1 MPDGKI
7 IISEYKNF
15 PVVTAFIDDKLE
27 FLSVVRDNDLNSIY
41 VGKVNHIVKNLD
53 AAFIRYKDD
62 EIGYLPLK
70 NIVPACIVS
79 SNRKGNEVK
88 SGDEVIV
95 QVETEALKTKK
106 CKLTTNLC
114 ISGRYTV
121 ITLGRIGVGASLK
134 LSDDIR
140 KMVVDLTKD
149 DFNKLIEDNSDKLSG
164 STLGMIVRTN
174 VSDIIDNPDN
184 AKELILADAK
194 ECIDT
199 ISEYLTVGKSRV
211 PGSMISSQSSDSSP
225 IDDATGK
232 AFSFLKAR
240 DIMQPD
246 VINDTGIHGINSKI
260 DSLLSNKVW
269 LKSGAYLIIEQL
281 ESFNAIDVNTGK
293 AIKGKENISEKVNFE
308 AADEIMRQIRLRNL
322 TGMILID
329 FINMKN
335 ESSYQKLT
343 EYIKSLCRLDTV
355 HTSFIDITGLGIM
368 ELTRNKNDKSLKEI
382 IMQK

>member
-79 SNRKGNEVK
+79 SNHKGNEVK

-174 VSDIIDNPDN
+174 VSDN
-184 AKELILADAK
+184 
-194 ECIDT
+194 
-199 ISEYLTVGKSRV
+199 
-211 PGSMISSQSSDSSP
+211 
-225 IDDATGK
+225 
-232 AFSFLKAR
+232 
-240 DIMQPD
+240 
-246 VINDTGIHGINSKI
+246 
-260 DSLLSNKVW
+260 
-269 LKSGAYLIIEQL
+269 
-281 ESFNAIDVNTGK
+281 
-293 AIKGKENISEKVNFE
+293 
-308 AADEIMRQIRLRNL
+308 
-322 TGMILID
+322 
-329 FINMKN
+329 
-335 ESSYQKLT
+335 
-343 EYIKSLCRLDTV
+343 
-355 HTSFIDITGLGIM
+355 
-368 ELTRNKNDKSLKEI
+368 
-382 IMQK
+382 

>member
-7 IISEYKNF
+7 IISEYRSA

-27 FLSVVRDNDLNSIY
+27 FLSIVRESDLNNIY

-53 AAFIRYKDD
+53 AAFIRYKDE

-70 NIVPACIVS
+70 NVVPACIVS
-79 SNRKGNEVK
+79 SNHSGKEIK

-106 CKLTTNLC
+106 CKLTTNICL
-114 ISGRYTV
+114 SGKYTV
-121 ITLGRIGVGASLK
+121 ITLGRMGVGASLK

-140 KMVVDLTKD
+140 RDVVELIRE
-149 DFNKLIEDNSDKLSG
+149 DFNRLITEYSEKLSG
-164 STLGMIVRTN
+164 ATAGVIIRTN
-174 VSDIIDNPDN
+174 VSDLLDDPDN
-184 AKELILADAK
+184 AKELILSDARQ
-194 ECIDT
+194 CLDNIC
-199 ISEYLTVGKSRV
+199 EYLTQGKTRVIGSRLSV
-211 PGSMISSQSSDSSP
+211 QDTGASP
-225 IDDATGK
+225 KEAATGK
-232 AFSFLKAR
+232 ALAFLKAR
-240 DIMQPD
+240 DILQPA
-246 VINDTGIHGINSKI
+246 VIEDTGIHGINSKI
-260 DSLLSNKVW
+260 EALLNNKVW

-308 AADEIMRQIRLRNL
+308 AAEEIMRQIRLRNL

-329 FINMKN
+329 FINMKD
-335 ESSYQKLT
+335 EAVYQRLT
-343 EYIKSLCRLDTV
+343 EYVKSLCRLDPV

-368 ELTRNKNDKSLKEI
+368 ELTRNKNDKTLKEI
-382 IMQK
+382 IQFH